1 MSRLTNKASSIM
13 TANNCQDD
21 DVVDSKTTNVIGI
34 VLAGGQSSRMKVDKS
49 TLCINKVSNLQR
61 GINLLKSVGLD
72 DVVVSGNAPG
82 QIYDI
87 YKRGGPL
94 SGILSVIDAKSRDNS
109 SQKISAV
116 LVIPVDMPLLD
127 TQTLSLV
134 LSQGIQHNSACC
146 FDAHSLPI
154 YLPITDQ
161 LIDFLTNEF
170 SSDRFVK
177 YNKGPSFRHLLKLI
191 GCHTITPPQSTILS
205 NANTPQ
211 QWQAIKSDFIS

>member
-1 MSRLTNKASSIM
+1 MITDALTMNKPTKIQTSS
-13 TANNCQDD
+13 
-21 DVVDSKTTNVIGI
+21 VIGI
-34 VLAGGQSSRMKVDKS
+34 VLAGGKSSRMKVDKS

-72 DVVVSGNAPG
+72 DVAVSGNAPG
-82 QIYDI
+82 QICDI
-87 YKRGGPL
+87 YKQGGPL
-94 SGILSVIDAKSRDNS
+94 SGILSVINVKNSDNS

-134 LSQGIQHNSACC
+134 LSQGIKHNSACC

-161 LIDFLTNEF
+161 LIDFITNEF
-170 SSDRFVK
+170 SSERFVK
-177 YNKGPSFRHLLKLI
+177 YDKGPSFRHLLKLI
-191 GCHTITPPQSTILS
+191 GCHTITPPHSNILT

-211 QWQAIKSDFIS
+211 QWQAIKNDFISERKNHEPK